1 MQVLIVI
8 DESGNV
14 EEEQYKDTE
23 SISLYET
30 MRQTLIMLTILNSK
44 DMTNIMLELLY
55 NNVIK
60 PPKTQPLQNP
70 SSSKK
75 AKKKLNFS

>member
-60 PPKTQPLQNP
+60 PPKTQPLQTLLFQK
-70 SSSKK
+70 S
-75 AKKKLNFS
+75 KKKLNFS